1 MPRQTTTTQDDAPV
15 TTVRRTREAKE
26 AAREAAEAAPAADSG
41 AVTDELIARIAKEVV
56 VKYIEVGKL
65 TPAGFEEAF
74 SEVHAAIVRTV
85 RRGRR

>member
-1 MPRQTTTTQDDAPV
+1 MPRQTASTQDDAPV

-26 AAREAAEAAPAADSG
+26 AAAAAEVAPAAEG

-74 SEVHAAIVRTV
+74 ADVHAAIVRTV

>member
-1 MPRQTTTTQDDAPV
+1 MPRQTASTQDDAPV

-26 AAREAAEAAPAADSG
+26 AAAAAAAEVAPAAEG

-74 SEVHAAIVRTV
+74 ADVHAAIVRTV